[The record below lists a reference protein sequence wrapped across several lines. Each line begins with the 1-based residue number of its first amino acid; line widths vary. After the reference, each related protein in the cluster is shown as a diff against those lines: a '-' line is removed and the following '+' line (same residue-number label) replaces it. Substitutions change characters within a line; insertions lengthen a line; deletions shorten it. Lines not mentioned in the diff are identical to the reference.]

1 MEIDHIHFYVKDATA
16 QRDWFVDCLGFE
28 AIASFT
34 HTDTHTELIQSGLV
48 RFALSSPLSVAS
60 PVAQYLDRHPPGVAD
75 IAFAVEDLASC
86 LDQATAA
93 GAKVLQ
99 PIQEQPP
106 SFPPL
111 KWAKIAGW
119 GELSHTL
126 IQRGDPKGAIAS
138 LPKEIYP
145 LWTEEN
151 IEDSIYFE
159 QKKSSHPNSIP
170 IPNSLYLN
178 IDHFVLNVEKGDLK
192 TAISWYEK
200 VFGFRGQ
207 QTFAIQTERSGLHSQ
222 VMIYPESSIQ
232 FPINEPTSNTSQVQ
246 EFLELNRGPGI
257 QHIALK
263 TNHILGTVAQLRKN
277 GVSFIDVPLTYYATL
292 RQRPGFDEGSA
303 DWQDIE
309 RKKILVDWH
318 PETPNSLLLQTF
330 TQPIFEQPTF
340 FFEVIERRQEA
351 AGFGEGNFQAL
362 FEAIEREQLKRE
374 EYSPSSPQPNSC

>member
-48 RFALSSPLSVAS
+48 RFALSSPLSVTS
-60 PVAQYLDRHPPGVAD
+60 PVAEYLDRHPPGVAD
-75 IAFAVEDLASC
+75 IAFTVEDLASC
-86 LDQATAA
+86 LHQAANA

-106 SFPPL
+106 SVPPL

-126 IQRGDPKGAIAS
+126 IQRGDSPDAIPR
-138 LPKEIYP
+138 LPDPIYP
-145 LWTEEN
+145 ILTDDPLEK
-151 IEDSIYFE
+151 SIY
-159 QKKSSHPNSIP
+159 SPRNNSHKYNS
-170 IPNSLYLN
+170 NQGTQSLYLN
-178 IDHFVLNVEKGDLK
+178 IDHFVLNVEQGDLK
-192 TAISWYEK
+192 TALSWYEK
-200 VFGFRGQ
+200 VFGFQGQ
-207 QTFAIQTERSGLHSQ
+207 QTFDIKTKRSGLHSQ

-232 FPINEPTSNTSQVQ
+232 FPLNEPTSDTSQVQ
-246 EFLELNRGPGI
+246 EFLEINRGPGI

-263 TNHILGTVAQLRKN
+263 TNNILGTVAQLREN
-277 GVSFIDVPLTYYATL
+277 GVSFIDVPPTYYATL
-292 RQRPGFDEGSA
+292 RQRLGFDEGSA
-303 DWQDIE
+303 EWQEIE
-309 RKKILVDWH
+309 GKKILVDWH

-374 EYSPSSPQPNSC
+374 EHSD

>member
-28 AIASFT
+28 TVASFT

-75 IAFAVEDLASC
+75 IAFAVQDLASW
-86 LDQATAA
+86 LNQATAA

-99 PIQEQPP
+99 PIQEHPP
-106 SFPPL
+106 SFPSL

-119 GELSHTL
+119 GKLSHTL
-126 IQRGDPKGAIAS
+126 IQRGDSPDAISS
-138 LPKEIYP
+138 LPDPLYP
-145 LWTEEN
+145 ILTHETLEK
-151 IEDSIYFE
+151 SIYSTP
-159 QKKSSHPNSIP
+159 QNSPTPTSHPLSQ
-170 IPNSLYLN
+170 SLYLN
-178 IDHFVLNVEKGDLK
+178 IDHLVLNVEKGKLK
-192 TAISWYEK
+192 TALSWYEK
-200 VFGFRGQ
+200 VFGFQGQ
-207 QTFAIQTERSGLHSQ
+207 QTFDIQTERSGLHSQ
-222 VMIYPESSIQ
+222 VMIYPGSSIQ
-232 FPINEPTSNTSQVQ
+232 FPINEPTSDTSQVQ

-263 TNHILGTVAQLRKN
+263 TNHILGTVAQLRKK
-277 GVSFIDVPLTYYATL
+277 GVSFIDVPPTYYATL
-292 RQRPGFDEGSA
+292 RQRLGFDEGSA
-303 DWQDIE
+303 EWQEIE

-318 PETPNSLLLQTF
+318 PETPDSLLLQTF

-374 EYSPSSPQPNSC
+374 EYSP

>member
-1 MEIDHIHFYVKDATA
+1 MEIDYIHFYVKDATA

-60 PVAQYLDRHPPGVAD
+60 PVAEYLDRHPPGVAD

-86 LDQATAA
+86 LHQATAA

-106 SFPPL
+106 SFQPL

-126 IQRGDPKGAIAS
+126 IQRGNSPDAIPS
-138 LPKEIYP
+138 LPDPIYP
-145 LWTEEN
+145 ILMDETLEN
-151 IEDSIYFE
+151 STYSPPLS
-159 QKKSSHPNSIP
+159 Q
-170 IPNSLYLN
+170 SLYLN
-178 IDHFVLNVEKGDLK
+178 IDHFVLNVKKGDLK
-192 TAISWYEK
+192 TAVSWYEK
-200 VFGFRGQ
+200 VFGFQGQ
-207 QTFAIQTERSGLHSQ
+207 QIFDIQTERSGLHSQ

-232 FPINEPTSNTSQVQ
+232 FPMNEPTSDTSQVQ
-246 EFLELNRGPGI
+246 EFLEINRGPGI

-263 TNHILGTVAQLRKN
+263 TNNILGTVAQLQEN
-277 GVSFIDVPLTYYATL
+277 GVSFIDVPPTYYANL

-303 DWQDIE
+303 KWQDIE
-309 RKKILVDWH
+309 RKQILVDWH

-340 FFEVIERRQEA
+340 FFEVIERREDA

-374 EYSPSSPQPNSC
+374 EQDSP

>member
-16 QRDWFVDCLGFE
+16 QRAWFVDCLGFE

-60 PVAQYLDRHPPGVAD
+60 PVAEYLDRHPPGVAD

-86 LDQATAA
+86 LHQAAAA

-99 PIQEQPP
+99 PIQEHPS

-126 IQRGDPKGAIAS
+126 IQRGDSPDVIPS
-138 LPKEIYP
+138 LPDPIYP
-145 LWTEEN
+145 ILTDEPLEK
-151 IEDSIYFE
+151 SIY
-159 QKKSSHPNSIP
+159 SPPNNLYQSTSTQGHQ
-170 IPNSLYLN
+170 SLYLN
-178 IDHFVLNVEKGDLK
+178 IDHFVLNVEQGDLK
-192 TAISWYEK
+192 TALFWYET
-200 VFGFRGQ
+200 VLGFQGQ
-207 QTFAIQTERSGLHSQ
+207 QTFDIKTKRSGLHSQ
-222 VMIYPESSIQ
+222 VMIYPGSSIQ
-232 FPINEPTSNTSQVQ
+232 FPLNEPTSDTSQVQ
-246 EFLELNRGPGI
+246 EFLEFNRGPGI

-263 TNHILGTVAQLRKN
+263 TNNILGTVAQLRKN

-292 RQRPGFDEGSA
+292 RQRPGFDETSA
-303 DWQDIE
+303 EWQEIQ
-309 RKKILVDWH
+309 RKKILVDWP
-318 PETPNSLLLQTF
+318 PEIPNSLLLQTF

-362 FEAIEREQLKRE
+362 FEAIEREQMKRE
-374 EYSPSSPQPNSC
+374 KHSV

>member
-28 AIASFT
+28 AVASFT

-60 PVAQYLDRHPPGVAD
+60 PVAEYLDRHPPGVAD
-75 IAFAVEDLASC
+75 IAFAVADLASC
-86 LDQATAA
+86 LDQAAAA

-99 PIQEQPP
+99 PIQEQPL

-126 IQRGDPKGAIAS
+126 IQRGDSPSTIPS
-138 LPKEIYP
+138 LPDPIYS
-145 LWTEEN
+145 LLTEETLEKAMESFPQ
-151 IEDSIYFE
+151 ISPYPT
-159 QKKSSHPNSIP
+159 S
-170 IPNSLYLN
+170 NSLSQSFFLN
-178 IDHFVLNVEKGDLK
+178 IDHVVLNVKKGDLK
-192 TAISWYEK
+192 PALFWYEK
-200 VFGFRGQ
+200 VFGFQGQ
-207 QTFAIQTERSGLHSQ
+207 QTFDIQTERSGLHSQ

-232 FPINEPTSNTSQVQ
+232 FPLNEPTSPTSQVQ
-246 EFLELNRGPGI
+246 EFLELNQGPGI

-263 TNHILGTVAQLRKN
+263 TNHILGTVAHLQEK
-277 GVSFIDVPLTYYATL
+277 GVSFIDVPLTYYANL
-292 RQRPGFDEGSA
+292 RQRLGFDEGSA
-303 DWQDIE
+303 DWQEIE

-318 PETPNSLLLQTF
+318 SETPNSLLLQTF

-340 FFEVIERRQEA
+340 FFELIERRQEA

-374 EYSPSSPQPNSC
+374 EYSD

>member
-1 MEIDHIHFYVKDATA
+1 MEIDHIHFYVKDATT

-28 AIASFT
+28 TVASFT

-60 PVAQYLDRHPPGVAD
+60 PVAEYLDRHPPGVAD
-75 IAFAVEDLASC
+75 IAFAVQDLASC

-93 GAKVLQ
+93 GATVLQ

-126 IQRGDPKGAIAS
+126 IQRVDSPDAIPS
-138 LPKEIYP
+138 LPDRIYP
-145 LWTEEN
+145 ILPHKILEK
-151 IEDSIYFE
+151 SIYSPPTNF
-159 QKKSSHPNSIP
+159 HP
-170 IPNSLYLN
+170 PNSLSLSQSLYLK
-178 IDHFVLNVEKGDLK
+178 IDHFVLNVERGDLK
-192 TAISWYEK
+192 TALSWYEN
-200 VFGFRGQ
+200 VFGFQGR
-207 QTFAIQTERSGLHSQ
+207 QTFDIQTARSGLHSQ
-222 VMIYPESSIQ
+222 VMIYPGSSIQ
-232 FPINEPTSNTSQVQ
+232 FPLNEPTSDTSQVQ
-246 EFLELNRGPGI
+246 EFLEFNRGPGI

-263 TNHILGTVAQLRKN
+263 TNHILGTVAQLRDN
-277 GVSFIDVPLTYYATL
+277 GVSFIDVPPTYYAIL
-292 RQRPGFDEGSA
+292 RQRLGFDEGSA
-303 DWQDIE
+303 EWPEIE
-309 RKKILVDWH
+309 REKILVDWH

-374 EYSPSSPQPNSC
+374 EYSA

>member
-16 QRDWFVDCLGFE
+16 QRDWFVDYLGFE
-28 AIASFT
+28 AVASFT

-60 PVAQYLDRHPPGVAD
+60 PIAEYLDRHPPGVAD
-75 IAFAVEDLASC
+75 IAFAVQDLASC

-99 PIQEQPP
+99 SIQEQPS

-126 IQRGDPKGAIAS
+126 IQRGAPKGAIGNFTN
-138 LPKEIYP
+138 EIYP
-145 LWTEEN
+145 FWTEEN
-151 IEDSIYFE
+151 IEQSIYSDP
-159 QKKSSHPNSIP
+159 QNIANPISIP

-192 TAISWYEK
+192 TALSWYEK
-200 VFGFRGQ
+200 VFGFQGQ
-207 QTFAIQTERSGLHSQ
+207 QTFDIQTERSGLHSQ
-222 VMIYPESSIQ
+222 VMIYPDSLIQ
-232 FPINEPTSNTSQVQ
+232 FPINEPTSHTSQVQ

-263 TNHILGTVAQLRKN
+263 TNNILGTVAQLRKN
-277 GVSFIDVPLTYYATL
+277 GVSFIDVPPTYYATL
-292 RQRPGFDEGSA
+292 RQRLGFDEGSA
-303 DWQDIE
+303 EWQDIQ
-309 RKKILVDWH
+309 RKKILVDWLA
-318 PETPNSLLLQTF
+318 ETPNSLLLQTF

-340 FFEVIERRQEA
+340 FFEVIERREEA

-362 FEAIEREQLKRE
+362 FEAIEREQLKRVE
-374 EYSPSSPQPNSC
+374 HSA

>member
-28 AIASFT
+28 AVASFT
-34 HTDTHTELIQSGLV
+34 HTDTHTELIQSGFV

-60 PVAQYLDRHPPGVAD
+60 PVAEYLDRHPPGVAD
-75 IAFAVEDLASC
+75 IAFAVQDLASC
-86 LDQATAA
+86 LHQATAA

-126 IQRGDPKGAIAS
+126 IQRVDSPDAIVS
-138 LPKEIYP
+138 FSDQIYP
-145 LWTEEN
+145 ILTHETFEKF
-151 IEDSIYFE
+151 IYSTPKNFPTPTSTPLS
-159 QKKSSHPNSIP
+159 Q
-170 IPNSLYLN
+170 SLYLN
-178 IDHFVLNVEKGDLK
+178 IDHFVLNVESGDLK
-192 TAISWYEK
+192 TALSWYER
-200 VFGFRGQ
+200 VFGFQGQ
-207 QTFAIQTERSGLHSQ
+207 QTFDIQTERSGLHSQ
-222 VMIYPESSIQ
+222 VMIYPQSSIQ

-246 EFLELNRGPGI
+246 EFLEINQGPGI

-263 TNHILGTVAQLRKN
+263 TNHILGTVAQLREN
-277 GVSFIDVPLTYYATL
+277 GVSFIDVPPTYYATL
-292 RQRPGFDEGSA
+292 RQRLGFDERSA
-303 DWQDIE
+303 EWQDIQ

-318 PETPNSLLLQTF
+318 PETPYSLLLQTF

-374 EYSPSSPQPNSC
+374 EHSA

>member
-1 MEIDHIHFYVKDATA
+1 MEIEHIHFYVKDATA

-34 HTDTHTELIQSGLV
+34 HSDTHTELIQSGLV

-60 PVAQYLDRHPPGVAD
+60 PVAQYLDRHPSGVVD
-75 IAFAVEDLASC
+75 IAFAVQDLAFC

-99 PIQEQPP
+99 PIQEHPF

-119 GELSHTL
+119 GKLSHTL
-126 IQRGDPKGAIAS
+126 IQRGNSNGAIAS
-138 LPKEIYP
+138 LPHEIYP
-145 LWTEEN
+145 FWNEENTEE
-151 IEDSIYFE
+151 SIYSDP
-159 QKKSSHPNSIP
+159 QNTLHPNSLP
-170 IPNSLYLN
+170 IPLHNSLYLH
-178 IDHFVLNVEKGDLK
+178 IDHFVLNVEQGDLK
-192 TAISWYEK
+192 PALSWYEK
-200 VFGFRGQ
+200 VLGFQGK
-207 QTFAIQTERSGLHSQ
+207 QTFDIQTKRSGLHSQ
-222 VMIYPESSIQ
+222 VMISPQSSLQ

-246 EFLELNRGPGI
+246 EFLDLNRGPGI

-263 TNHILGTVAQLRKN
+263 THNILATVTQLQKN
-277 GVSFIDVPLTYYATL
+277 GVSFIDVPPTYYGTL
-292 RQRPGFDEGSA
+292 RQRLGFDERSA
-303 DWQDIE
+303 EWQDIQ

-318 PETPNSLLLQTF
+318 PETPDSLLLQTF

-340 FFEVIERRQEA
+340 FFEVIERREGA

-374 EYSPSSPQPNSC
+374 KQHSA

>member
-28 AIASFT
+28 AVASFT

-60 PVAQYLDRHPPGVAD
+60 PVAEYLDRHPPGVAD

-86 LDQATAA
+86 LDQAASA

-99 PIQEQPP
+99 PLQEQPP
-106 SFPPL
+106 SFSPL
-111 KWAKIAGW
+111 KSAKIAGW

-126 IQRGDPKGAIAS
+126 IQRGDSPDAIPS
-138 LPKEIYP
+138 FPDPTYP
-145 LWTEEN
+145 ILTDETLKK
-151 IEDSIYFE
+151 SIYSPQNFFP
-159 QKKSSHPNSIP
+159 QPTSNPVSD
-170 IPNSLYLN
+170 SLYLN
-178 IDHFVLNVEKGDLK
+178 IDHFVLNVKKGDLK
-192 TAISWYEK
+192 TALSWYEK
-200 VFGFRGQ
+200 VFGFQGQ
-207 QTFAIQTERSGLHSQ
+207 QTFDIQTERSGLHSQ

-232 FPINEPTSNTSQVQ
+232 FPINEPTSDTSQVQ
-246 EFLELNRGPGI
+246 EFLEINRGPGI

-277 GVSFIDVPLTYYATL
+277 GVSFIDVPPTYYATL
-292 RQRPGFDEGSA
+292 RQRLGFDEGSA
-303 DWQDIE
+303 EWQDIQ
-309 RKKILVDWH
+309 RKKILVDWP
-318 PETPNSLLLQTF
+318 PETPHSLLLQTF

-340 FFEVIERRQEA
+340 FFEVIERREEA

-374 EYSPSSPQPNSC
+374 EDSA

>member
-16 QRDWFVDCLGFE
+16 QRDWFVDYLGFE
-28 AIASFT
+28 AVASFT

-60 PVAQYLDRHPPGVAD
+60 PVAEYLDRHPPGVAD
-75 IAFAVEDLASC
+75 IAFAVEDIPSC

-126 IQRGDPKGAIAS
+126 IQRFDSPNAI
-138 LPKEIYP
+138 PRIPEQIYP
-145 LWTEEN
+145 ILTDEPLE
-151 IEDSIYFE
+151 
-159 QKKSSHPNSIP
+159 KSSYLPQKNLHQPNSP
-170 IPNSLYLN
+170 LLSPSLYLT

-192 TAISWYEK
+192 TALSWYEK
-200 VFGFRGQ
+200 VLGFKGQ
-207 QTFAIQTERSGLHSQ
+207 QTFDIQTERSGLHSQ

-232 FPINEPTSNTSQVQ
+232 FPINEPTSETSQVQ
-246 EFLELNRGPGI
+246 EFLEINRGPGI

-263 TNHILGTVAQLRKN
+263 TNHILKTVAQLQKN
-277 GVSFIDVPLTYYATL
+277 GVSFIDVPPTYYATL
-292 RQRPGFDEGSA
+292 RQRLGFDEGSA
-303 DWQDIE
+303 EWQDIE

-374 EYSPSSPQPNSC
+374 EYLP

>member
-1 MEIDHIHFYVKDATA
+1 MEIDHIHFYVKNATA
-16 QRDWFVDCLGFE
+16 QRDWFVNCLGFE

-48 RFALSSPLSVAS
+48 RFALSSPLSVTS
-60 PVAQYLDRHPPGVAD
+60 PVAEYLDRHPPGVAD
-75 IAFAVEDLASC
+75 IAFTVEDLASC
-86 LDQATAA
+86 LHQATAA

-106 SFPPL
+106 SFSPL

-126 IQRGDPKGAIAS
+126 IQRGDSPDAIPS
-138 LPKEIYP
+138 LPDPIYP
-145 LWTEEN
+145 ILTDEPLEK
-151 IEDSIYFE
+151 SIYSPQNNFH
-159 QKKSSHPNSIP
+159 QPTSNP
-170 IPNSLYLN
+170 ISPSFYLN
-178 IDHFVLNVEKGDLK
+178 IDHIVLNVEQGDLK
-192 TAISWYEK
+192 TALSWYEN
-200 VFGFRGQ
+200 VLGFQGQ
-207 QTFAIQTERSGLHSQ
+207 QTFEIQTKRSGLHSQ

-232 FPINEPTSNTSQVQ
+232 FPLNEPTSDTSQVQ
-246 EFLELNRGPGI
+246 EFLEFNQGPGI

-263 TNHILGTVAQLRKN
+263 TNNILGTVAQLREN
-277 GVSFIDVPLTYYATL
+277 GVSFIDVPPTYYATL
-292 RQRPGFDEGSA
+292 RQRLGFDETSA

-374 EYSPSSPQPNSC
+374 EYSV

>member
-16 QRDWFVDCLGFE
+16 QRDWFVNCLGFE

-34 HTDTHTELIQSGLV
+34 HSETHTELIQSGLV

-60 PVAQYLDRHPPGVAD
+60 PVAEYLDRHPPGVAD
-75 IAFAVEDLASC
+75 IAFAVQDLASC
-86 LDQATAA
+86 LDQAAVA

-99 PIQEQPP
+99 PIQENPL
-106 SFPPL
+106 SFNPL

-126 IQRGDPKGAIAS
+126 IQRCPPGDATKTGRIYT
-138 LPKEIYP
+138 EIYP
-145 LWTEEN
+145 FWTEEYN
-151 IEDSIYFE
+151 ENSIYDQGNFLPA
-159 QKKSSHPNSIP
+159 PNP
-170 IPNSLYLN
+170 LGNSLYLN

-192 TAISWYEK
+192 PALTWYETIL
-200 VFGFRGQ
+200 GFKGQ
-207 QTFAIQTERSGLHSQ
+207 QTFDIQTERSGLHSQ
-222 VMIYPESSIQ
+222 VMIYPNSLIQ

-263 TNHILGTVAQLRKN
+263 TTDILRTIAQLREN
-277 GVSFIDVPLTYYATL
+277 GVSFIDVPSTYYATL
-292 RQRPGFDEGSA
+292 RQRLGFDEESA
-303 DWQDIE
+303 EWQEIQ

-318 PETPNSLLLQTF
+318 LETPDSLLLQTF

-340 FFEVIERRQEA
+340 FFEVIERREGA

-362 FEAIEREQLKRE
+362 FEAIEREQLKRAKQH
-374 EYSPSSPQPNSC
+374 SA